1 MSNSVSLTFPS
12 LKIFGKFQ
20 TEVFPNS
27 EFLANFLQRKTD
39 ITPELLMSM
48 TSNLNQELNFTRRIR
63 KCQKKKKKKRKK
75 RKKSGGGYFEILSRH
90 CHFSNFKLSLSNIEA
105 KIQTHDQ

>member
-63 KCQKKKKKKRKK
+63 KRQKEKKKKKK
-75 RKKSGGGYFEILSRH
+75 KKSGEIILR
-90 CHFSNFKLSLSNIEA
+90 CCDVIVIFLTFS
-105 KIQTHDQ
+105 

>member
-12 LKIFGKFQ
+12 LKIIEKFP

-27 EFLANFLQRKTD
+27 EFLANFLQRKAD
-39 ITPELLMSM
+39 VTPELLMSM

-63 KCQKKKKKKRKK
+63 KRQKEKKKKKK
-75 RKKSGGGYFEILSRH
+75 KKSGEIILR
-90 CHFSNFKLSLSNIEA
+90 CCDVIVIFLTFS
-105 KIQTHDQ
+105 